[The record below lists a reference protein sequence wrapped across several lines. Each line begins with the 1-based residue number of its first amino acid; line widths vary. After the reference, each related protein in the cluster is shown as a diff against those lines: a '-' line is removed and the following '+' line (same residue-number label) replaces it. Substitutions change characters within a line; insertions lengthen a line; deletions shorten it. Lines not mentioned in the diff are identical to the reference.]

1 MAKSKSFF
9 GQRRGS
15 TKSLTFQVLRGM
27 QITKDRVTEVANPQT
42 SGQMPTRVSLAVVS
56 KAAAR
61 LMPLI
66 GMSFEGAGNAV
77 DNRRRFQAENMRH
90 MRQVFINSI
99 PKGRNDRPWA
109 KAAYGIPKGFAA
121 IVPNE
126 YIVAKGSLVTPR
138 FFSPRI
144 ATNGV
149 GSAAYQTLLSAI
161 TMEEEGYLFTPGT
174 YTAQQFVNRIFGLNV
189 NDQITF
195 VGVCTEDGDGYVYN
209 GINEIGYMTR
219 FGEMISRRLV
229 FTDPALNIEITE
241 STTTQQVKDFLT
253 SCVSLQDTD
262 ATLLQV
268 LLGVLTTRFED
279 GFLKVLFG
287 TIDGDALLG
296 EKADNYTL
304 RALGWFSS
312 RLDTTTMKW
321 RYSNCTLSLIRQPYR
336 PVDEGDEENWYG
348 VPYGLAVETYLKAT
362 TKTASDLYT
371 QQGGDNDNLGF

>member
-42 SGQMPTRVSLAVVS
+42 SGQMPTRVALAVVS

-109 KAAYGIPKGFAA
+109 KQAYGIPKGFAA

-126 YIVAKGSLVTPR
+126 YIVSKGSLVTPR
-138 FFSPRI
+138 FFQPTIITSGTG
-144 ATNGV
+144 A
-149 GSAAYQTLLSAI
+149 SAYQTLQSCCQI
-161 TMEEEGYLFTPGT
+161 DTDGVLFSQGS
-174 YTAQQFVNRIFGLNV
+174 YTAQQFIQRLFGCNI
-189 NDQITF
+189 NDQVTF
-195 VGVCTEDGDGYVYN
+195 VAIITENGDGYVYN

-219 FGEMISRRLV
+219 FGEMISRRVV
-229 FTDPALNIEITE
+229 FTDPGVNIEI
-241 STTTQQVKDFLT
+241 SAGTTVEQIENYVT
-253 SCVSLQDTD
+253 SCISEADSD
-262 ATLLQV
+262 PTLAQV
-268 LLGVLTTRFED
+268 LVDAITARVGSNTVTV
-279 GFLKVLFG
+279 FLNEVSA
-287 TIDGDALLG
+287 DELLG
-296 EKADNYTL
+296 SKSDYYTT
-304 RALGWFSS
+304 RALGWFTS
-312 RLDTTTMKW
+312 RLDTTTNKW
-321 RYSNCTLSLIRQPYR
+321 RYSNCKLSLVMQPYS
-336 PVDEGDEENWYG
+336 PVDEGEEERWYG
-348 VPYGLAVETYLKAT
+348 VPYGIAVNTYLST
-362 TKTASDLYT
+362 TNAQASDLYT
-371 QQGGDNDNLGF
+371 QQGGDDDNLGF

>member
-42 SGQMPTRVSLAVVS
+42 SGQMPTRVALAVVS

-99 PKGRNDRPWA
+99 PKGRADRPWA
-109 KAAYGIPKGFAA
+109 KQAYGIPKGFAA
-121 IVPNE
+121 IVPNQ
-126 YIVAKGSLVTPR
+126 YIISKGSLVTPR
-138 FFSPRI
+138 FFTPVI
-144 ATNGV
+144 ATNGT
-149 GSAAYQTLLSAI
+149 GSAAYQTLLSAVTI
-161 TMEEEGYLFTPGT
+161 YDEGVLFAPGT
-174 YTAQQFVNRIFGLNV
+174 YTAQQFVNKLFGLNV

-195 VGVCTEDGDGYVYN
+195 VGVITENGDGYVYN

-229 FTDPALNIEITE
+229 FSDPSLNIEITE
-241 STTTQQVKDFLT
+241 STTAQQLKDFLT
-253 SCVSLQDTD
+253 SCVDQESTD
-262 ATLLQV
+262 GTLLAV
-268 LLGVLTTRFED
+268 LLSALTSRFED
-279 GFLKVLFG
+279 NLLKVFFAE
-287 TIDGDALLG
+287 ISGDELLG

-312 RLDTTTMKW
+312 RMDTTTMKW
-321 RYSNCTLSLIRQPYR
+321 RYSNCTLSLIMQPFRQ
-336 PVDEGDEENWYG
+336 VDEGDEENWYG

-362 TKTASDLYT
+362 SKTASDLYT
-371 QQGGDNDNLGF
+371 QQGGDDDNLGF